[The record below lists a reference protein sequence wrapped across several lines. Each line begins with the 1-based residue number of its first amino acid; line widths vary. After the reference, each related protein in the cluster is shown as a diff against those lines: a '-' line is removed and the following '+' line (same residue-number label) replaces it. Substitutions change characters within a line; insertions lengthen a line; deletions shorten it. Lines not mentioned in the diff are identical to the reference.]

1 VTGTRLEA
9 IYASGLP
16 DALAALD
23 VPAYVL
29 DRQGRVRWLNDAAKE
44 FGGEEIVGKLFSSVV
59 SPEAIRR
66 ARQTFEK
73 NLRGEKHGS
82 YSIELVPRGEPLTVE
97 ITSAPISR
105 EHHVIGVFGIARPVE
120 NVQQA
125 PRVDDRLTPRQHQI
139 LQLLAAGMS
148 TDGIA
153 KTLYLSR
160 ETVRNHI
167 RHILQRLGVR
177 SRLAAIALA
186 HREGLV

>member
-1 VTGTRLEA
+1 VTGTRLDA

-59 SPEAIRR
+59 SPDAIRR

-82 YSIELVPRGEPLTVE
+82 YSIDLVPRGEPLTVE

-125 PRVDDRLTPRQHQI
+125 PRVDDRLTPRQHEI

>member
-1 VTGTRLEA
+1 MVSLDDA
-9 IYASGLP
+9 YVSGLP
-16 DALAALD
+16 EALTALD

-44 FGGEEIVGKLFSSVV
+44 FGGEEMIGKLFSSVV
-59 SPEAIRR
+59 SPDAIRR
-66 ARQTFEK
+66 ARQTFDK
-73 NLRGEKHGS
+73 NLRGERHGS
-82 YSIELVPRGEPLTVE
+82 YSIDLLPRGEPVTVE

-105 EHHVIGVFGIARPVE
+105 DEHVIGVFGIARPTTE
-120 NVQQA
+120 NA
-125 PRVDDRLTPRQHQI
+125 PSPRIDDRLTPRQHEI
-139 LQLLAAGMS
+139 LQLLAAGTS

-153 KTLYLSR
+153 KTLFLSR

>member
-1 VTGTRLEA
+1 VTGTRLDA

-59 SPEAIRR
+59 SPDAIRR

-82 YSIELVPRGEPLTVE
+82 YSIDLVPRGEPLTVE

-105 EHHVIGVFGIARPVE
+105 QHHVIGVFGIARPVE

-125 PRVDDRLTPRQHQI
+125 PRVDDRLTPRQHEI

>member
-1 VTGTRLEA
+1 MTGTRLDA

-59 SPEAIRR
+59 SPDAIRR

-82 YSIELVPRGEPLTVE
+82 YSIDLVPRGEPLTVE

-105 EHHVIGVFGIARPVE
+105 QHHVIGVFGIARPVE

-125 PRVDDRLTPRQHQI
+125 PRVDDRLTPRQHEI

>member
-1 VTGTRLEA
+1 VTGTRLDA
-9 IYASGLP
+9 VYASGLP
-16 DALAALD
+16 EALAALD

-59 SPEAIRR
+59 SPDAIRR

-82 YSIELVPRGEPLTVE
+82 YSIDLIPRGEPLTVE

-120 NVQQA
+120 KGQQA
-125 PRVDDRLTPRQHQI
+125 PRVDDRLTPRQHEI

>member
-1 VTGTRLEA
+1 VSDLDA
-9 IYASGLP
+9 AYVSGLP
-16 DALAALD
+16 EALTALD

-44 FGGEEIVGKLFSSVV
+44 FGGEEMVGKLFSSVV
-59 SPEAIRR
+59 SPDAIRR

-73 NLRGEKHGS
+73 NLRGERHGS
-82 YSIELVPRGEPLTVE
+82 YSIDLLPRGDEPVTVE

-105 EHHVIGVFGIARPVE
+105 DQHVIGVFGIARPTTTSGPP
-120 NVQQA
+120 A
-125 PRVDDRLTPRQHQI
+125 PRVDDRLTPRQHEI

-153 KTLYLSR
+153 KTLFLSR

>member
-1 VTGTRLEA
+1 LTVGDLDA
-9 IYASGLP
+9 AYVSGLP
-16 DALAALD
+16 EALTALD

-29 DRQGRVRWLNDAAKE
+29 DRQGRIRWLNDAAKE
-44 FGGEEIVGKLFSSVV
+44 FGGEDAVGKLFSSVV
-59 SPEAIRR
+59 SPDAIQR

-73 NLRGEKHGS
+73 NLRGERHGS
-82 YSIELVPRGEPLTVE
+82 YSIDLVPRGEPVTVE

-105 EHHVIGVFGIARPVE
+105 DQHVIGVFGIARPASASAP
-120 NVQQA
+120 A
-125 PRVDDRLTPRQHQI
+125 PRVDDRLTPRQHEI
-139 LQLLAAGMS
+139 LQLLAAGQS

-153 KTLYLSR
+153 KTLFLSR

-167 RHILQRLGVR
+167 RHILQRLNVH